1 MELDPRQTIILGI
14 FVLFIGKYL
23 NQKIDFLRKFN
34 IPEPVTGGIVAS
46 LFFGLLYLFG
56 IDITFSAQAEHYR
69 GVLLVVFFT
78 SIGLSTDFKS
88 ILKGGKV
95 LLILSAL
102 AIGYIFLQNYLG
114 IFIANMFGF
123 SPATGLL
130 AGSVALQ
137 GGHGNVVSWEPII
150 SGEYGVKNAMEIGM
164 IAATFGLILGG
175 VLGGPVS
182 KFMITKH
189 NLKPDDDSDFVTIGK
204 KHGQNLVIDYNS
216 ALIVLL
222 MLSLAM
228 GLGIQMNKLIAH
240 FGHNLP
246 LFVTCMFGGVILVNV
261 VPYIIPKLSCP
272 TNSPTLAVVSDL
284 SLGLFLAMAMM
295 ALKFWE
301 LGEEAVF
308 IVVSIVVQVVAILL
322 FTYFVMFR
330 LLGRNYA
337 AAVIS
342 AGYIGS
348 ALGATP
354 TAMANM
360 AAVTQKYGPSPVAF
374 AVIPIVGA
382 FIIQVSNAIVIEI
395 ILSFLS

>member
-1 MELDPRQTIILGI
+1 MELDPRQTIVLGI
-14 FVLFIGKYL
+14 LVLFLGKYL

-56 IDITFSAQAEHYR
+56 IDITFSPQAEHYR

-88 ILKGGKV
+88 IIKGGKV

-175 VLGGPVS
+175 ILGGPVS

-189 NLKPDDDSDFVTIGK
+189 NLKPEEDSDFVPIGT
-204 KHGQNLVIDYNS
+204 KHGKNLVIDYNS
-216 ALIVLL
+216 ALMVLL

-246 LFVTCMFGGVILVNV
+246 LFVTCMFGGVILVNI
-261 VPYIIPKLSCP
+261 VPYIVPKLSCP

-308 IVVSIVVQVVAILL
+308 IVVSIVVQVIAILL

-330 LLGRNYA
+330 LLGKNYA

-395 ILSFLS
+395 ILSLIH

>member
-14 FVLFIGKYL
+14 LVLFLGKYL
-23 NQKIDFLRKFN
+23 NKKIGFLQRFS
-34 IPEPVTGGIVAS
+34 IPEPVTGGLIAS
-46 LFFGLLYLFG
+46 LFFGLLHLFN
-56 IDITFSAQAEHYR
+56 IEITFSDSAMHYR
-69 GVLLVVFFT
+69 SVLLVVFFT
-78 SIGLSTDFKS
+78 SIGLSTDFKN
-88 ILKGGKV
+88 ILKGGKI
-95 LLILSAL
+95 LLILSVL
-102 AIGYIFLQNYLG
+102 AIGYIFLQNYIG
-114 IFIANMFGF
+114 ILVAQLFGF

-137 GGHGNVVSWEPII
+137 GGHGNVVSWEGILNTKF
-150 SGEYGVKNAMEIGM
+150 GVENSMEIGM

-182 KFMITKH
+182 KFLITKY
-189 NLKPDDDSDFVTIGK
+189 NLKPENDTDFVTIGK
-204 KHGQNLVIDYNS
+204 KQGTKLVIDYNS

-222 MLSLAM
+222 MLSLSI
-228 GLGIQMNKLIAH
+228 GLGIQMNNLIAH
-240 FGHNLP
+240 FGHTLP
-246 LFVTCMFGGVILVNV
+246 LFVTCMFGGVLLVNI

-272 TNSPTLAVVSDL
+272 TDSPTLPVVSDL
-284 SLGLFLAMAMM
+284 SLGLFLSMAMM

-301 LGEEAVF
+301 LGHEAFF
-308 IVVSIVVQVVAILL
+308 IVVSIIVQVIAILL
-322 FTYFVMFR
+322 FTYFIMFR
-330 LLGRNYA
+330 ILGKNYA

-395 ILSFLS
+395 ILSFVG

>member
-1 MELDPRQTIILGI
+1 
-14 FVLFIGKYL
+14 
-23 NQKIDFLRKFN
+23 
-34 IPEPVTGGIVAS
+34 
-46 LFFGLLYLFG
+46 
-56 IDITFSAQAEHYR
+56 
-69 GVLLVVFFT
+69 VLLVVFFT
-78 SIGLSTDFKS
+78 SIGLSTDFRS
-88 ILKGGKV
+88 IIKGGKV

-102 AIGYIFLQNYLG
+102 AIGYIFVQNYLG
-114 IFIANMFGF
+114 ILVAKMFGF
-123 SPATGLL
+123 SSATGLL

-137 GGHGNVVSWEPII
+137 GGHGNVVSWEGILE
-150 SGEYGVKNAMEIGM
+150 GDYGVSNALEIGM

-182 KFMITKH
+182 KFLINKY
-189 NLKPDDDSDFVTIGK
+189 NLKPEDDSDFVPIGE
-204 KHGQNLVIDYNS
+204 KHGKTLVINYDS
-216 ALIVLL
+216 SLKVLL
-222 MLSLAM
+222 MLSLAI
-228 GLGIQMNKLIAH
+228 GLGIQMNNFIAG
-240 FGHNLP
+240 FGHTLP
-246 LFVTCMFGGVILVNV
+246 LFVTCMFGGVLLVNI
-261 VPYIIPKLSCP
+261 VPYIIPKLNCS

-301 LGEEAVF
+301 LGQEALF
-308 IVVSIVVQVVAILL
+308 IIVSIAVQVVAILL

-330 LLGRNYA
+330 LLGKNYA

-360 AAVTQKYGPSPVAF
+360 AAVTQKYGASPVAF

-395 ILSFLS
+395 ILSFIH